1 MDVYLVRHTTPD
13 VASGVCYGQADL
25 GLAESFDAEWVTVI
39 PKLQCLENPVV
50 FSSPLQRC
58 LQLAQRAVDH
68 FNFSS
73 PMIDARLL
81 ELNFG
86 DWEMRSWRDIPQGI
100 VGDWTD
106 EHVKQ
111 APPNGE
117 SYQDL
122 HLRAKA
128 FLADL
133 AKDRNNKQALI
144 FTHAGVIRALVAD
157 ALNAPLREASRVE
170 VNYGSVTRI
179 AINAGITRLEFVN
192 R

>member
-13 VASGVCYGQADL
+13 VDSVVCYGQADV
-25 GLAESFDAEWVTVI
+25 GLAETFDMEWSMLM
-39 PKLQCLENPVV
+39 PKLAHLVNPLV

-58 LQLAQRAVDH
+58 AKLAKMAVDH

-73 PMIDARLL
+73 PHTDARLL

-86 DWEMRSWRDIPQGI
+86 DWELTAWGDIPQGI
-100 VGDWTD
+100 VGEWSD
-106 EHVKQ
+106 EHVNQ

-117 SYQDL
+117 SYADL
-122 HLRAKA
+122 HIRAKA

-133 AKDRNNKQALI
+133 ATDKNNKQALI
-144 FTHAGVIRALVAD
+144 FTHAGVIRALVAE
-157 ALNAPLREASRVE
+157 ALNVPLREASRVK
-170 VNYGSVTRI
+170 VNYGSVTHI
-179 AINAGITRLEFVN
+179 VADAGVTRLEFVN

>member
-1 MDVYLVRHTTPD
+1 MDVYLVRHTRPQ
-13 VASGVCYGQADL
+13 VPAGVCYGQADV
-25 GLAESFDAEWVTVI
+25 GLADSFETEWSMLK
-39 PKLQCLENPVV
+39 PKLEDLTRPLV

-58 LQLAQRAVDH
+58 AQLAQRAVDH

-73 PMIDARLL
+73 PLIDARLL

-86 DWEMRSWRDIPQGI
+86 DWEMRPWRDIPQGI

-179 AINAGITRLEFVN
+179 AIDAGVTRLEFVN

>member
-58 LQLAQRAVDH
+58 VKLAEKAVDH

-73 PMIDARLL
+73 PLIDVRLL
-81 ELNFG
+81 ELDFG
-86 DWEMRSWRDIPQGI
+86 DWELKAWQDIPQGI
-100 VGDWTD
+100 VGEWTD

-122 HLRAKA
+122 HQRAKG
-128 FLADL
+128 FLVDL
-133 AKDRNNKQALI
+133 ESNQNGKQALI

-157 ALNAPLREASRVE
+157 ALNVPLREASRVE
-170 VNYGSVTRI
+170 VNYGSVTLI
-179 AINAGITRLEFVN
+179 TVDAGVTRLEFVN

>member
-13 VASGVCYGQADL
+13 VSSAVCYGQADV
-25 GLAESFDAEWVTVI
+25 GLAMSFNDEWTTLK
-39 PKLQCLENPVV
+39 PKLAGLENPLV

-58 LQLAQRAVDH
+58 VKLAEKAVDH

-73 PMIDARLL
+73 PLIDVRLL

-86 DWEMRSWRDIPQGI
+86 DWELKAWQDIPQG
-100 VGDWTD
+100 VVDEWTD

-122 HLRAKA
+122 HQRAKG
-128 FLADL
+128 FLVDL
-133 AKDRNNKQALI
+133 ESNQNGKQALI

-157 ALNAPLREASRVE
+157 ALNVPLREASRVE
-170 VNYGSVTRI
+170 VNYGSVTLI
-179 AINAGITRLEFVN
+179 TVDAGVTRLEFVN

>member
-39 PKLQCLENPVV
+39 PKLQYLENPVV

-58 LQLAQRAVDH
+58 VKLAVKAVDH

-73 PMIDARLL
+73 PLIDVRLL
-81 ELNFG
+81 ELDFG
-86 DWEMRSWRDIPQGI
+86 DWELKAWQDIPQG
-100 VGDWTD
+100 VVDEWTD

-117 SYQDL
+117 TYQDL

-179 AINAGITRLEFVN
+179 AIDAGVTRLEFVN

>member
-58 LQLAQRAVDH
+58 VKLAEKAVDH

-73 PMIDARLL
+73 PLIDVRLL
-81 ELNFG
+81 ELDFG
-86 DWEMRSWRDIPQGI
+86 DWELKAWQDIPQGI
-100 VGDWTD
+100 VGEWTD

-122 HLRAKA
+122 HQRAKG
-128 FLADL
+128 FLVDL
-133 AKDRNNKQALI
+133 ESNQNGKQALI

-157 ALNAPLREASRVE
+157 ALNVPLREASRVE
-170 VNYGSVTRI
+170 VNYGSVTLI
-179 AINAGITRLEFVN
+179 TVDAGVTRLAFVN